1 VTNTPYERF
10 GPFLM
15 IRPLGRG
22 GMGEVFIARTPW
34 HDPRVVAVKRL
45 RPDTQG
51 VPTFAERFEH
61 ESLLAVRLQHAHV
74 VGTIDTGTVG
84 GQHYVASSLVVGK
97 DAGTIAD
104 RLRERGQGAPVAVVI
119 RILVDVLEGLAYVH
133 SAREDDGR
141 WLQLVHRD
149 VTPGNVLIAYDGEAR
164 LADFGLA
171 KSALTESA
179 HLTSHGEILG
189 TPHYLAPEIIRG
201 QRASTAS
208 DIYGLGAVTYRI
220 LTGVAPFQGSTGE
233 VLLKALTERPRPLR
247 EWRPDLPPWFAELVH
262 EMLDPDPKRR
272 PFDAGLLV
280 RRVEHE
286 AKGAKLL
293 LGSQSVGRW
302 LQQLFDAERRAELDE
317 LDAIAAI
324 EHGQEASVTEGTV
337 VLARW
342 SGVHLEG
349 GPEPVRGTDDLG
361 TELDFSSSAVSGV
374 VAART
379 DDETRGAHAVV
390 VRTDDETRAEPSAS
404 AWGGTGGSPVGATWP
419 DDSDRTAHEGVGR
432 TTLDSPSPRRSG
444 APARV
449 DVSDQPP
456 SGGITPAS
464 GDTQD
469 FDERTREDPR
479 HAIPEATYIR
489 GAPRPGPEA
498 PWALLPS
505 VTDRGALEPPAVRAT
520 RGGVGVDA
528 GIVEPVRSLAQPGS
542 LPLAQAL
549 DRTFLR
555 PGIDPRDAPP
565 ARPDIGRGDV
575 ARPDLARPD
584 LARPDALR
592 PDLARPDVART
603 DLALAELGRIDA
615 GRSEARAGEAR
626 AGEAR
631 DAAYRIELGR
641 DAARADF
648 EEHARRRAEGLGVR
662 VDELRPVEPPR
673 LEPNLLVRVDLTRP
687 PDVGPADATRPIA
700 AAAVAAVVP
709 STVAPAASRRPWVGA
724 VAGALLAIALGVG
737 IGLSLRTM
745 GGHGERDALVA
756 RLEGAR
762 ATMLA
767 RPGAA
772 DPRAVQL
779 FGDAASALVAGEF
792 ARARVAIEALER
804 EVSPPTAIPGTS
816 TTAR

>member
-1 VTNTPYERF
+1 MTNTPYERF

-45 RPDTQG
+45 RPDAQG

-61 ESLLAVRLQHAHV
+61 ESLLAVRLQHDHV

-119 RILVDVLEGLAYVH
+119 RILVDVLEGLSYVH
-133 SAREDDGR
+133 GARERDGR

-149 VTPGNVLIAYDGEAR
+149 VTPGNVLIAYGGESR

-220 LTGVAPFQGSTGE
+220 LTGVAPFQGNTGE

-262 EMLDPDPKRR
+262 EMLEPDPKRR

-317 LDAIAAI
+317 LEAIAAI
-324 EHGQEASVTEGTV
+324 DHGQDASVTEGTV

-342 SGVHLEG
+342 SGIHLEG

-374 VAART
+374 VAAGG
-379 DDETRGAHAVV
+379 DDETRGELPIVM
-390 VRTDDETRAEPSAS
+390 RPDDETRAEPSAS
-404 AWGGTGGSPVGATWP
+404 AWGGTTGTAPVGATWP
-419 DDSDRTAHEGVGR
+419 DESDRTAHEGVGR
-432 TTLDSPSPRRSG
+432 TTLDTPAPRRSAG
-444 APARV
+444 PARV

-456 SGGITPAS
+456 DGGITPTK
-464 GDTQD
+464 GDLQD
-469 FDERTREDPR
+469 ADERTREDPR
-479 HAIPEATYIR
+479 HAVVDATHIR
-489 GAPRPGPEA
+489 GSARPGQEA
-498 PWALLPS
+498 PWAQLPS
-505 VTDRGALEPPAVRAT
+505 VTDRGALEPLAVRAT
-520 RGGVGVDA
+520 RDV
-528 GIVEPVRSLAQPGS
+528 GIVEPVRNLAQPGS
-542 LPLAQAL
+542 FPLAKAL
-549 DRTFLR
+549 DRTYLR
-555 PGIDPRDAPP
+555 PGIDPRDAPS
-565 ARPDIGRGDV
+565 ARPDIGRDG
-575 ARPDLARPD
+575 ARGAS
-584 LARPDALR
+584 A
-592 PDLARPDVART
+592 ARPDVART
-603 DLALAELGRIDA
+603 DLSLGDL
-615 GRSEARAGEAR
+615 ARA
-626 AGEAR
+626 EAR
-631 DAAYRIELGR
+631 DRDPREAGHRIELSR

-648 EEHARRRAEGLGVR
+648 DEHARRRAEGLGVR
-662 VDELRPVEPPR
+662 VDGLRPPEPPR
-673 LEPNLLVRVDLTRP
+673 LDPNLLLRVDPTRP
-687 PDVGPADATRPIA
+687 PEVGPSDATRPLTPA
-700 AAAVAAVVP
+700 TAPTASP
-709 STVAPAASRRPWVGA
+709 STAASTRASRPWVGP
-724 VAGALLAIALGVG
+724 VVGALLAVALGVG
-737 IGLSLRTM
+737 IGLSLRTL
-745 GGHGERDALVA
+745 GGQSERDALLA
-756 RLEGAR
+756 RLEAARGA
-762 ATMLA
+762 MLA
-767 RPGAA
+767 RPGSS

-779 FGDAASALVAGEF
+779 FGDAASALMAGELE
-792 ARARVAIEALER
+792 RARVTIDALER
-804 EVSPPTAIPGTS
+804 EVRAPTAVPVTS
-816 TTAR
+816 TTTR